1 MTRLLT
7 STVFIMILSVI
18 GVRYAQET
26 LIVDAAQ
33 PSPKQSSYTSTDYGT
48 VTLFADSRGHFF
60 VDVAVNG
67 TYINFMVDTGAS
79 LVALTELDAQRAG
92 INLNELDYRHRAHT
106 ANGVVSVAVVKLDEI
121 EIDDIVLRNVD
132 AAIHKGAGLD
142 QSLLGMAALSR
153 LSQFNVDGN
162 RLVLRQ

>member
-7 STVFIMILSVI
+7 STVFIMILSVM

-33 PSPKQSSYTSTDYGT
+33 STRNQSSYATTEYGT

-67 TYINFMVDTGAS
+67 TYVNFVVDTGAS

-92 INLNELDYRHRAHT
+92 INLNQLNYSHKAHT
-106 ANGVVSVAVVKLDEI
+106 ANGVVPVAVVTLDEI
-121 EIDDIVLRNVD
+121 EIDDIVLRDVD